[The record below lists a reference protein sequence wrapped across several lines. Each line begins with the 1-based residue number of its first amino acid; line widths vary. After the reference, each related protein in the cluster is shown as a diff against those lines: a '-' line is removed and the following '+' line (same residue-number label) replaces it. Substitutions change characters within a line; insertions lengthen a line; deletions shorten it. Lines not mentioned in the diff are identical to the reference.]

1 MQGKK
6 HLSEKL
12 FLSFQLSER
21 VPADN
26 FYRRLKDQLDLQF
39 VYKST
44 KKYYGTEG
52 QQSIDPVVFF
62 KLILIGYLENLNSD
76 RKIIDHSKMRLDI
89 LYFLGYDL
97 DEELPWH
104 STLSRTRQ
112 LYGEEVFKELF
123 SKVLGLCVH
132 KGMLSGR
139 RQAIDSAYI
148 KANASMDSLVEK
160 EIIADGQQYLQEL
173 QQDEY
178 GNKIE
183 QHDNVMKDDRNNDSI
198 TQSRH
203 KSTRSH
209 HGWKAKEYKTMPAGK
224 SLNQHIDNNSNGQGR
239 SKFVSNHTH
248 YSSTDRDARVS
259 VKPGKPRQLNYSMQT
274 SVDMGSHIITNAEAH
289 LADRRDSECLPQVL
303 QNTISNLQQHH
314 LTLEEIAADTG
325 YSSGKALQACEDLN
339 ITAYI
344 PNFGQ
349 YKSVREG
356 FTYHEAQDY
365 YECQKGAKLP
375 YKKTYQDK
383 KGYYKKQYRSSSL
396 DCKNCP
402 LRSTCIGN
410 RADYK
415 KIEHTT
421 DKALYE
427 QMLQRL
433 QTPYAKAM
441 KKRRQATVEPVLGTL
456 INFMGVR
463 RIWCRGITAA
473 NKFMMGA
480 AIAYNIKKWLNYKAP
495 KIKTAVMGLKKT
507 TKGLYFT
514 LLCQHCTVV
523 ALTVKSK

>member
-21 VPADN
+21 VPAEN
-26 FYRRLKDQLDLQF
+26 FYRRLKEQLDLQF
-39 VYKST
+39 LYKQT
-44 KKYYGTEG
+44 KSYYGTEG

-62 KLILIGYLENLNSD
+62 KFILIGYLENLNSD

-123 SKVLGLCVH
+123 SKVLGHCVQ

-160 EIIADGQQYLQEL
+160 EIIADGEQYLHEL
-173 QQDEY
+173 QQDAY
-178 GNKIE
+178 GNNIE
-183 QHDNVMKDDRNNDSI
+183 QHINVMKDDRDNDTI
-198 TQSRH
+198 TQSRNS
-203 KSTRSH
+203 STNQH

-224 SLNQHIDNNSNGQGR
+224 SIPKGSEGNTNEQGR
-239 SKFVSNHTH
+239 PKFVSNHTH
-248 YSSTDRDARVS
+248 YSTTDRDARVS
-259 VKPGKPRQLNYSMQT
+259 VKPGKPRQLNYSMQMA
-274 SVDMGSHIITNAEAH
+274 VDMDSHIITHTEAH

-303 QNTISNLQQHH
+303 EHTISNLQQHH
-314 LTLEEIAADTG
+314 LTVEEIAADTG
-325 YSSGKALQACEDLN
+325 YSSGRALQACADQN

-349 YKSVREG
+349 YKTVREG
-356 FTYHEAQDY
+356 FSYHSAQDY
-365 YECQKGAKLP
+365 YQCERGAKLP

-396 DCKNCP
+396 DCKHCP
-402 LRSTCIGN
+402 LRGSCIGN

-421 DKALYE
+421 DKPLYD
-427 QMLQRL
+427 QMHQRL
-433 QTPYAKAM
+433 QTAYAKAM

-456 INFMGVR
+456 INFMGAR
-463 RIWCRGITAA
+463 RIWTRGLKAA
-473 NKFMMGA
+473 NKFMLGA
-480 AIAYNIKKWLNYKAP
+480 AIAYNIKKWLNHKEP
-495 KIKTAVMGLKKT
+495 RIKTAVKAIKKT
-507 TKGLYFT
+507 LEDLYFYFFSYHT
-514 LLCQHCTVV
+514 SSITVT
-523 ALTVKSK
+523 ANPK